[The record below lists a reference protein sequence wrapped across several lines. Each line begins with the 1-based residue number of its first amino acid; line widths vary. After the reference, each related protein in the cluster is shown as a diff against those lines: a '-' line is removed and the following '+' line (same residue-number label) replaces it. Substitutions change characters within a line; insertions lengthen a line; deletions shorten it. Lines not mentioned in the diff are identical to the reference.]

1 MTAVASTPLGPVTRV
16 ALNHLDALDP
26 APRRVALL
34 VAPPQATTAAAGIAM
49 AEEPAPM
56 SPQPLP

>member
-16 ALNHLDALDP
+16 ALNLDALDP

-34 VAPPQATTAAAGIAM
+34 VAPPEATTAAAGIAM